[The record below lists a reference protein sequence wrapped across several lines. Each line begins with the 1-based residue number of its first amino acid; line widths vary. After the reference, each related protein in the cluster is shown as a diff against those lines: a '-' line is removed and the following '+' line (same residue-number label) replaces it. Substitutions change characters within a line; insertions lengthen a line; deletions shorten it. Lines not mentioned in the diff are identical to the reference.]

1 MEGSIGFVR
10 DQTTPR
16 MQRPRSSVQSPEILD
31 YIFRAAGYAPRQ
43 RYRYIQLRMHD
54 DTYRTTYAR
63 HKDYV
68 TTCIH
73 AAHART
79 HARAQWLASMEWR
92 LLLLRLLVDIPSRS
106 PYRWVAARW

>member
-1 MEGSIGFVR
+1 LEGSIGFVR

-54 DTYRTTYAR
+54 DTYVQDHVRAPQGLRDHLHTR
-63 HKDYV
+63 R
-68 TTCIH
+68 
-73 AAHART
+73 ART
-79 HARAQWLASMEWR
+79 HARARAVAS
-92 LLLLRLLVDIPSRS
+92 
-106 PYRWVAARW
+106 